1 MNEEEKLE
9 YSKEDLLDYIK
20 LGKKLDNVVTKH
32 NLTEQLKNGV
42 NRFLDCSQYLDDIKK
57 QYNKSRKIIKKYAT
71 AFISQNDIKKYFKD
85 SDNRIEK
92 ARNAK
97 FWSVFDLMQIVENI
111 FCDTNNIELF
121 KRELPSYKDWYQF
134 EMKDM
139 IFINTFANSM
149 KKYRRDRITSE
160 NIFFELDFAMQE
172 YIDCIQE
179 GYDYKEQF
187 DNEDGFVNIVCKNES
202 EKEEEDE

>member
-1 MNEEEKLE
+1 MKEEEKLE

-121 KRELPSYKDWYQF
+121 KRELTSYEDWYQF

-160 NIFFELDFAMQE
+160 NIFFELDFDMQE

>member
-1 MNEEEKLE
+1 MKEEEKLE

-111 FCDTNNIELF
+111 ICDTNNIELF
-121 KRELPSYKDWYQF
+121 KRELPSYEDWYQF

-202 EKEEEDE
+202 EKEEEDG